1 MKELSRMT
9 NGFEKLG
16 AISSITEDFSFF
28 ISAGEAGVNRLG

>member
-16 AISSITEDFSFF
+16 AISSITEDFFFSFPPERP
-28 ISAGEAGVNRLG
+28 G